1 MLLYF
6 FAIVLIY
13 LAWLAW
19 IEVNQSMSI
28 EQARSKYPRVQPLD
42 QQDSE
47 KCNKIAK
54 KLYLQMHGDKRCIER
69 LFVNA
74 YRRNPDKSE
83 LWVWEKIAADLDRD
97 RRAY

>member
-6 FAIVLIY
+6 LVAVLVY

-19 IEVNQSMSI
+19 VEINQGMSI
-28 EQARSKYPRVQPLD
+28 EQARSKYPRPQTLD
-42 QQDSE
+42 SQDSE

-54 KLYLQMHGDKRCIER
+54 KLYLQMHGDKRGIER

-74 YRRNPDKSE
+74 YRRNPDRSE

-97 RRAY
+97 RQ